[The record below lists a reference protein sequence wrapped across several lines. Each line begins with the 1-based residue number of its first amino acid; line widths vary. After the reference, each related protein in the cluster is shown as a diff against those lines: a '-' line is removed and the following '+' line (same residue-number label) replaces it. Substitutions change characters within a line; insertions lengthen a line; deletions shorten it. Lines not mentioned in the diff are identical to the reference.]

1 MAGSVAKLMRP
12 AFTKH
17 EQQHRFS
24 TGDRGEGSEAGSGFS
39 SSSCCCSRSSD
50 ARDAV
55 MSTRRNGSP
64 AAAAPANGEEDVIL
78 QQLNNQTSLQRTE
91 ALKALRANVR
101 QNAGRLV
108 FGNKKALFA
117 TLNEVLLDGRRE
129 VKVSCI
135 QLISEII
142 QGSDADLDY
151 CRTAVLPKLIWSL
164 RDDNPTVRK
173 ELVQTLHVYLKY
185 SIISKDVFWALIEH
199 GLENHD
205 PVVRKATTIV
215 LPILLTKELN
225 GSLFDVTL
233 CLAKKLSD
241 DGTDDPFS
249 AFTTMGH
256 IQRHIGEEEFNSYLK
271 RLPPSLRRDYNKLME
286 IKFEPQAKLNGENVP
301 ELEQSRTFKTNS
313 GFRGG
318 STGSVEDAPQ
328 FPRPISKEH
337 CNLEFRIIP
346 QELYVRL
353 LDREDYKSRTHAV
366 EELKNVVDDFNF
378 TTVPSTS
385 ILGFIGFLCTLL
397 DDSNFKVVHG
407 TLEIINLLVVKL
419 NHVVVNYLKPITSAT
434 IKVLGDNKVVTKQ
447 EYMKV
452 FIGLMKQVG
461 PQKVLDMLLDNI
473 KHKNSRVRE
482 EILNIIIA
490 SLLTYPSEDF
500 DLPSLCH
507 VVAPALTDSKRKIRH
522 AALEA
527 FAMLASSLGS
537 NKTFLVKAVDTVE
550 LQEDGDGVMA
560 AVQARLARR
569 ILPKLTPQ
577 GLVEYAIPMPSSAH
591 GRGIQM
597 PLGADTEWLLA
608 SGRTQSAHSYH
619 GDHEAHSLD
628 YGSPSPSTDE
638 YTSFRRVLS
647 AGRGKNK
654 LPWQHTSSATR
665 RSGQQTRF
673 SSTAPAEQVQSFND
687 VQLSPKLRTSQML
700 QATENV
706 FFTRKPNVSSTNL
719 ENNLSN
725 LTNSG
730 FGEPLQSQAL
740 IRRIPFGSS
749 RMLNMQS
756 HSVESNLQFLGNGK
770 QLSQDKVRSSL
781 ALSSKNHAFYS
792 PIAID
797 PTPFPTY
804 SCSQGSHHLPSFPL
818 PTGTKPISTSSSE
831 GSAKKFQEQS
841 VHFSNS
847 WPTEHFDGFS
857 KPNSRRLTNQL
868 SEDLLIFGDSSQESR
883 SPIPLK
889 PTLVR
894 LPSSR
899 RDLNTTKPVP
909 PIPRGTSPMVEAEVA
924 RYGNKKGTNGAE
936 SEAVW
941 EEGKSVNQSLQLDL
955 SSLDNN
961 EDETD
966 HEEMMSALK
975 SLRNSAAKKRAKL
988 SSSASD
994 VESPDSALKLELGVD
1009 STSRTSSPYISTY
1022 SESDVYSQE
1031 SLTSPLPCSPCGKK
1045 IMSDGCSQLGPKP
1058 RHGQIP
1064 PGKAKPSPVEY
1075 SLISGVTFRDRTT
1088 SDVSIV
1094 GQRMTYGNGI
1104 ADSEEEKP
1112 IEVSHSSSLSKFQS
1126 KEHQKNITSNKSTR
1140 GLAGSTFN
1148 TQQMNN
1154 HDLSSGNGFPEDS
1167 VVIVG
1172 KGVFGSPQS
1181 VPLTHSQ
1188 AIITSLDNGDEIC
1201 DLKQTMDPPSGIYGR
1216 AVPQNSQTVFDVSEN
1231 EREIS
1236 MSKSARDKMKQRKR
1250 EGIQQ
1255 SHSVEQ
1261 GDHAKKEERLHERL
1275 RNMDP
1280 DKTRTE
1286 GLSNSNDIFIKL
1298 KTDSSPVEIATLSP
1312 SQLKHSTGV
1321 RRNRTSSSPSS
1332 GGENA
1337 PGARSSHRDQT
1348 PSVLP
1353 SPEVV
1358 DPSELRPFSKPDFAL
1373 SEALKLL
1380 ADEDWEKKIEGIN
1393 SIRCLSTYHSDVL
1406 TLRLH
1411 EAVFAVVQ
1419 EVKNLR
1425 SCVSRVALLCLG
1437 DMFTVFK
1444 KNMDQ
1449 ELDNSVK
1456 ILLHKASESNAF
1468 IREDVDKALNAMVMN
1483 VSPARA
1489 LLSLISGGLN
1499 HLNAVVRK
1507 CTAQHLA
1514 NVVERIGAGR
1524 LLSGIKDITDRIIH
1538 AVAKFSQDGSQE
1550 TRYYGR
1556 KMLFIMMSHHDFDK
1570 MLEKHLPPRDLPY
1583 IRDTVNNLR
1592 QKGLGEMPL
1601 DTPSAK
1607 GRRYPG
1613 SGGSMRALSS
1623 SREVQSLTGRDITEG
1638 IVNLRDHTWKPS
1650 PRNLMEN
1657 SEYLKEIT
1665 GLLGAKDFRDRSR
1678 GIEQLLTDCQSNQEL
1693 VIINIVKIFDAFK
1706 PRLHDFNSKVNQMAL
1721 ETMQKM
1727 IPLLKDNLAQVL
1739 NILFPAIV
1747 DNNLNSKN
1755 LGIYNAAIGVIHTLI
1770 QHIDNFLLLQHFCNK
1785 AQFLNGKAK
1794 QDMTE
1799 RLADL
1804 VQDLYIRKPQIVEQK
1819 VLPVLWQLLGNM
1831 TNSGSLPGS
1840 GGNIRIAAAKLAK
1853 ALFKPMGQS
1862 LIDQAP
1868 IRPPHI
1874 AKTLQD
1880 LLDLIT

>member
-1 MAGSVAKLMRP
+1 MAGSVAKFIPP
-12 AFTKH
+12 AFKH
-17 EQQHRFS
+17 EQHRYTS
-24 TGDRGEGSEAGSGFS
+24 DNSSEGNDVGGGGS
-39 SSSCCCSRSSD
+39 CRSDTWD
-50 ARDAV
+50 AL
-55 MSTRRNGSP
+55 MSARRNGSP
-64 AAAAPANGEEDVIL
+64 AAPAPSSSAVNMEEDVIL
-78 QQLNNQTSLQRTE
+78 QQLSSQTLIKRTE
-91 ALKALRANVR
+91 ALKTLRANVR

-108 FGNKKALFA
+108 FDNKKALFS
-117 TLNEVLLDGRRE
+117 TLNEVLVDCRRE

-142 QGSDADLDY
+142 QGSDSDLDH
-151 CRTAVLPKLIWSL
+151 CKAAVLPKLIWSL

-173 ELVQTLHVYLKY
+173 ELVQTLHVYLKC
-185 SIISKDVFWALIEH
+185 SLISKDVFWALIEH

-205 PVVRKATTIV
+205 PIVRKATTII
-215 LPILLTKELN
+215 LPILLTEEFN
-225 GSLFDVTL
+225 SESLFDVTL
-233 CLAKKLSD
+233 CLAKKLS
-241 DGTDDPFS
+241 GGNMDDPFS
-249 AFTTMGH
+249 AFTTMEH
-256 IQRHIGEEEFNSYLK
+256 IKHHVGDEEFNSYLK
-271 RLPPSLRRDYNKLME
+271 RLPPTLRRDYNKLME
-286 IKFEPQAKLNGENVP
+286 IKFEPQAKLNGGDVP
-301 ELEQSRTFKTNS
+301 ELEQSRNFRTSS

-318 STGSVEDAPQ
+318 SIGSVKDASQ
-328 FPRPISKEH
+328 FPRPVSKDH
-337 CNLEFRIIP
+337 SNLEFRIIP

-366 EELKNVVDDFNF
+366 EELKNVVDDLNF
-378 TTVPSTS
+378 LTVPSLA

-397 DDSNFKVVHG
+397 DDSHFKVVHG

-419 NHVVVNYLKPITSAT
+419 NHGVVNYLKPITSAT

-452 FIGLMKQVG
+452 FMGLMKQVG

-482 EILNIIIA
+482 EILNIVIA

-500 DLPSLCH
+500 DLSSLCH

-527 FAMLASSLGS
+527 FAMLASSIGS

-569 ILPKLTPQ
+569 TLPKLTPQ
-577 GLVEYAIPMPSSAH
+577 GLVEYAIPMPSAH
-591 GRGIQM
+591 SRGIQM

-619 GDHEAHSLD
+619 GDHETNYLG

-638 YTSFRRVLS
+638 NTSFRRVLS

-654 LPWQHTSSATR
+654 LPWEHTASSTR
-665 RSGQQTRF
+665 GSGQQTRF
-673 SSTAPAEQVQSFND
+673 SNTAPAEQVQPYND
-687 VQLSPKLRTSQML
+687 VRQSPKLRTSQMM
-700 QATENV
+700 QAADV
-706 FFTRKPNVSSTNL
+706 FFTRKPNVRSTNL
-719 ENNLSN
+719 DNNLAS

-730 FGEPLQSQAL
+730 FGEPLLSHPL
-740 IRRIPFGSS
+740 GKRMPFGSS
-749 RMLNMQS
+749 RMLNTQS
-756 HSVESNLQFLGNGK
+756 HSVDSDLQFLGIGN
-770 QLSQDKVRSSL
+770 QSSQDKVRSSL
-781 ALSSKNHAFYS
+781 ALSSKNNAFYN
-792 PIAID
+792 PVTIE
-797 PTPFPTY
+797 PTPFPT
-804 SCSQGSHHLPSFPL
+804 SSSSQGPHYLPSFPL
-818 PTGTKPISTSSSE
+818 PAGTRPIHASVSE
-831 GSAKKFQEQS
+831 GSSKKFQEQS
-841 VHFSNS
+841 VNFSNS
-847 WPTEHFDGFS
+847 WPTKHFEGVS
-857 KPNSRRLTNQL
+857 KPNPRRLTNQL
-868 SEDLLIFGDSSQESR
+868 SDDLLIFGDSSQESR
-883 SPIPLK
+883 SPIALK
-889 PTLVR
+889 PALVR
-894 LPSSR
+894 SPSSR

-909 PIPRGTSPMVEAEVA
+909 PIPRGTSPMVEAEIA
-924 RYGNKKGTNGAE
+924 IYGNRKGTNEAD
-936 SEAVW
+936 SEEVW
-941 EEGKSVNQSLQLDL
+941 EEGKNVDKDLELDL

-988 SSSASD
+988 SNSASD

-1009 STSRTSSPYISTY
+1009 STSRTSSPYTSTY

-1045 IMSDGCSQLGPKP
+1045 IMSDGCSQLGAKP
-1058 RHGQIP
+1058 RHARVSS
-1064 PGKAKPSPVEY
+1064 GKARPSPVEY
-1075 SLISGVTFRDRTT
+1075 SPISGVTFRDKTT
-1088 SDVSIV
+1088 SDVSVV

-1104 ADSEEEKP
+1104 PDSEEEKQY
-1112 IEVSHSSSLSKFQS
+1112 EVSHSITISKFQS
-1126 KEHQKNITSNKSTR
+1126 KEQQKNITSNKSTR
-1140 GLAGSTFN
+1140 GLTGSTFS

-1154 HDLSSGNGFPEDS
+1154 HDINSGNGLSEDS

-1181 VPLTHSQ
+1181 VLLTHSQ
-1188 AIITSLDNGDEIC
+1188 ATIPSLDSGDDTC
-1201 DLKQTMDPPSGIYGR
+1201 DPRQTMDPPSGIYGR
-1216 AVPQNSQTVFDVSEN
+1216 AVHQSSQTGFDAPEN

-1250 EGIQQ
+1250 EGVQQ
-1255 SHSVEQ
+1255 CHSEEQ
-1261 GDHAKKEERLHERL
+1261 GDHNYKDHAKKEERLHERL
-1275 RNMDP
+1275 RNIDP
-1280 DKTRTE
+1280 DKTGNE
-1286 GLSNSNDIFIKL
+1286 SLSISGDVFLKL
-1298 KTDSSPVEIATLSP
+1298 KTDSSPVEMATPSP
-1312 SQLKHSTGV
+1312 SQLKRSMSMKK
-1321 RRNRTSSSPSS
+1321 NRTSSSSNS
-1332 GGENA
+1332 GGENS
-1337 PGARSSHRDQT
+1337 PGPRASRRDRT
-1348 PSVLP
+1348 PSVLY

-1358 DPSELRPFSKPDFAL
+1358 DPSELRPFSKPDLAL
-1373 SEALKLL
+1373 SEALKRLSE
-1380 ADEDWEKKIEGIN
+1380 EDWEKKIEGIN
-1393 SIRCLSTYHSDVL
+1393 CIRCLSTYHSDVL
-1406 TLRLH
+1406 TVRLH

-1425 SCVSRVALLCLG
+1425 SGVSRVAVLCLG

-1468 IREDVDKALNAMVMN
+1468 IREDVDKTLNTMVIN
-1483 VSPARA
+1483 VTPARA
-1489 LLSLISGGLN
+1489 LSSLINGGVN

-1514 NVVERIGAGR
+1514 NVVERMGAGR
-1524 LLSGIKDITDRIIH
+1524 LLSGIKDITDRIIL
-1538 AVAKFSQDGSQE
+1538 AVAKFAQDGSQE

-1570 MLEKHLPPRDLPY
+1570 VLEKHLPPRDLPY

-1607 GRRYPG
+1607 GRRHLG
-1613 SGGSMRALSS
+1613 SGGSIRASSS
-1623 SREVQSLTGRDITEG
+1623 SREVQSLTGRDIAEG
-1638 IVNLRDHTWKPS
+1638 TVNLRDYTWKPT
-1650 PRNLMEN
+1650 PRNLIEN
-1657 SEYLKEIT
+1657 AEYLQEIT

-1678 GIEQLLTDCQSNQEL
+1678 GIEQLLTDCQNNQEL
-1693 VIINIVKIFDAFK
+1693 VVVNIIKIFDAFK

-1721 ETMQKM
+1721 ETMQKI

-1739 NILFPAIV
+1739 NILVPAIV

-1755 LGIYNAAIGVIHTLI
+1755 LGIYNAAISVIHTLI
-1770 QHIDNFLLLQHFCNK
+1770 QHIDNLLLLQHFCNK

-1804 VQDLYIRKPQIVEQK
+1804 VPDLYTRKPQIVEQK
-1819 VLPVLWQLLGNM
+1819 VLPVLWHLLGNM

-1853 ALFKPMGQS
+1853 ALFKPMGQN

-1868 IRPPHI
+1868 PRPPHI

-1880 LLDLIT
+1880 LLDSTP

>member
-1 MAGSVAKLMRP
+1 MAGSVAKLVRP
-12 AFTKH
+12 VFAKH
-17 EQQHRFS
+17 DQHRLS
-24 TGDRGEGSEAGSGFS
+24 TGDRSELYERRGGGLFS
-39 SSSCCCSRSSD
+39 CRSSD
-50 ARDAV
+50 TRDAV
-55 MSTRRNGSP
+55 MSVRGNGSP
-64 AAAAPANGEEDVIL
+64 AAAAPSNMEEDVIL
-78 QQLNNQTSLQRTE
+78 QQLRNQSSHKRSEGLR
-91 ALKALRANVR
+91 ALRANIR
-101 QNAGRLV
+101 QNAGKLM
-108 FGNKKALFA
+108 FGNKDALFSS
-117 TLNEVLLDGRRE
+117 LNEVLLDGRRE
-129 VKVSCI
+129 VKISCI

-142 QGSDADLDY
+142 QGSDSDLDY
-151 CRTAVLPKLIWSL
+151 CRTTVLPKLIWSL

-173 ELVQTLHVYLKY
+173 ELVQTLHVYLKC
-185 SIISKDVFWALIEH
+185 SLISKEVFCALIEH

-205 PVVRKATTIV
+205 PDVRKATTII

-225 GSLFDVTL
+225 NDSLFDVTL
-233 CLAKKLSD
+233 CLAKKLHGDS
-241 DGTDDPFS
+241 TDDPFS
-249 AFTTMGH
+249 AFATMGH
-256 IQRHIGEEEFNSYLK
+256 IKHHIGEEEFNSYLK
-271 RLPPSLRRDYNKLME
+271 RLPPSLRREYNKLME
-286 IKFEPQAKLNGENVP
+286 IRFEPQAKLNGSNVP
-301 ELEQSRTFKTNS
+301 QVEQNKTFKTNS
-313 GFRGG
+313 GFRSRTIG
-318 STGSVEDAPQ
+318 SFEDVSQ
-328 FPRPISKEH
+328 FSEPISKDH
-337 CNLEFRIIP
+337 NLEFRIIP

-378 TTVPSTS
+378 MTVPTTS
-385 ILGFIGFLCTLL
+385 VLGFIGFLCTLL

-419 NHVVVNYLKPITSAT
+419 NHGVVNYLKPITSAT

-452 FIGLMKQVG
+452 FMGLMKQVG

-500 DLPSLCH
+500 NLPSLCH
-507 VVAPALTDSKRKIRH
+507 IVAPALTDSKRKIRH

-569 ILPKLTPQ
+569 TLPKLTPQ

-591 GRGIQM
+591 GRGMQM

-619 GDHEAHSLD
+619 GEHETHPLC
-628 YGSPSPSTDE
+628 YGSPSPNTDE

-654 LPWQHTSSATR
+654 LPWEHASSVTR
-665 RSGQQTRF
+665 ACGQTRF
-673 SSTAPAEQVQSFND
+673 SNTAPAEQVQPYNN
-687 VQLSPKLRTSQML
+687 VQMSPKQRTSQVM
-700 QATENV
+700 QATENI
-706 FFTRKPNVSSTNL
+706 FFTRKPNVSSSNL
-719 ENNLSN
+719 ENNLAS

-730 FGEPLQSQAL
+730 FGEPLHSQPL
-740 IRRIPFGSS
+740 SRRVPFGSS
-749 RMLNMQS
+749 RLLNTQS
-756 HSVESNLQFLGNGK
+756 HSVDSDLQFLGNGK
-770 QLSQDKVRSSL
+770 LSQDKAVRASL
-781 ALSSKNHAFYS
+781 ALSSKNHAFYN
-792 PIAID
+792 PITID
-797 PTPFPTY
+797 STPFPTS
-804 SCSQGSHHLPSFPL
+804 SCSQGPHYLPSFPL
-818 PTGTKPISTSSSE
+818 PTAARPVNVSGIDGSS
-831 GSAKKFQEQS
+831 KKFHEQT
-841 VHFSNS
+841 VNFSNS
-847 WPTEHFDGFS
+847 WPTEHFEGMS
-857 KPNSRRLTNQL
+857 KPSSRRLTDQL
-868 SEDLLIFGDSSQESR
+868 SEDLLIFGDSSQESH
-883 SPIPLK
+883 SPISLK
-889 PTLVR
+889 PALVK
-894 LPSSR
+894 LVSSR

-909 PIPRGTSPMVEAEVA
+909 PIPKGSSPVVEAEVA
-924 RYGNKKGTNGAE
+924 INGNRKGTNGAE
-936 SEAVW
+936 SEEVW
-941 EEGKSVNQSLQLDL
+941 KEGKNVDKNLELDFTSLN
-955 SSLDNN
+955 NN

-988 SSSASD
+988 SNSASD
-994 VESPDSALKLELGVD
+994 VESPDSALKLEHCVD
-1009 STSRTSSPYISTY
+1009 PTSRTSSPYASTY

-1031 SLTSPLPCSPCGKK
+1031 SLTSPLPYSPCGKK
-1045 IMSDGCSQLGPKP
+1045 IMSDGCSQLGFKL

-1064 PGKAKPSPVEY
+1064 SGKARPSPAEY
-1075 SLISGVTFRDRTT
+1075 SSVSGITFCEGAT

-1094 GQRMTYGNGI
+1094 GQRMTYGSGLP
-1104 ADSEEEKP
+1104 DSEEGKQ
-1112 IEVSHSSSLSKFQS
+1112 IEVSHSSSHSKFQS
-1126 KEHQKNITSNKSTR
+1126 KEHQKNTTSSKSTR
-1140 GLAGSTFN
+1140 GPTGSTFSM
-1148 TQQMNN
+1148 QQANN
-1154 HDLSSGNGFPEDS
+1154 HDAGNRFSEDS
-1167 VVIVG
+1167 VIIVG

-1181 VPLTHSQ
+1181 VPLANSQ
-1188 AIITSLDNGDEIC
+1188 AIISSLDKDEMGDR
-1201 DLKQTMDPPSGIYGR
+1201 KQTMDPPSGVYGR
-1216 AVPQNSQTVFDVSEN
+1216 AVPQSCQPGFDGSEN
-1231 EREIS
+1231 EKEIS
-1236 MSKSARDKMKQRKR
+1236 MSKSAWDKMKQWKR
-1250 EGIQQ
+1250 EGVQLYD
-1255 SHSVEQ
+1255 SEEQ
-1261 GDHAKKEERLHERL
+1261 GDHNFKDHVKKEERSHQRP
-1275 RNMDP
+1275 RNMDIS
-1280 DKTRTE
+1280 KTQNE
-1286 GLSNSNDIFIKL
+1286 SLSTSSNDPMIL
-1298 KTDSSPVEIATLSP
+1298 KVKSDSSPVEIATLVSL
-1312 SQLKHSTGV
+1312 QHKLST
-1321 RRNRTSSSPSS
+1321 RKNRTSNTSNS

-1337 PGARSSHRDQT
+1337 PCPRSSRRDQT
-1348 PSVLP
+1348 PAVLH

-1358 DPSELRPFSKPDFAL
+1358 DLSELRPFSKPDLAL

-1380 ADEDWEKKIEGIN
+1380 SDEDWEKKIEGIN
-1393 SIRCLSTYHSDVL
+1393 CIQCLSTYHSDVL
-1406 TLRLH
+1406 IGRLH
-1411 EAVFAVVQ
+1411 DVVFAVVQ

-1425 SCVSRVALLCLG
+1425 SSVSRVAILCLG

-1444 KNMDQ
+1444 RNMDQ
-1449 ELDNSVK
+1449 ELDNTVK

-1468 IREDVDKALNAMVMN
+1468 IREDVDKALHAMVIN
-1483 VSPARA
+1483 VTPARA
-1489 LLSLISGGLN
+1489 LSSLINGGLS

-1514 NVVERIGAGR
+1514 NVVERMGAGR

-1538 AVAKFSQDGSQE
+1538 AVAKFAQDGSQE

-1570 MLEKHLPPRDLPY
+1570 VLEKHLPPRDLPY

-1607 GRRYPG
+1607 GRRYPA
-1613 SGGSMRALSS
+1613 SGGSMRVSSS
-1623 SREVQSLTGRDITEG
+1623 SREIQSLTGRDATEG
-1638 IVNLRDHTWKPS
+1638 TLSLRDYTWRPS
-1650 PRNLMEN
+1650 PRNLIEN
-1657 SEYLKEIT
+1657 AEYLKEIT

-1678 GIEQLLTDCQSNQEL
+1678 GIEQLLTDCQNNQEL
-1693 VIINIVKIFDAFK
+1693 VIVNIVKIFDAFK
-1706 PRLHDFNSKVNQMAL
+1706 PRLHDFNSKVNQTAL

-1739 NILFPAIV
+1739 NVLFPAIV

-1755 LGIYNAAIGVIHTLI
+1755 LGIYNAAISVVHTLV
-1770 QHIDNFLLLQHFCNK
+1770 QHIDNLLLLQHFCNK

-1799 RLADL
+1799 TLADL
-1804 VQDLYIRKPQIVEQK
+1804 VPDLYTRKPQIVEQK
-1819 VLPVLWQLLGNM
+1819 VLPVLWHLLGNM

-1840 GGNIRIAAAKLAK
+1840 GGNIRVATTKLAK

-1868 IRPPHI
+1868 TRPPHI

-1880 LLDLIT
+1880 LLDSSP

>member
-12 AFTKH
+12 AFAKH
-17 EQQHRFS
+17 EQHRFS
-24 TGDRGEGSEAGSGFS
+24 TGDRSEGIEAGRGGGFS
-39 SSSCCCSRSSD
+39 CRSSD
-50 ARDAV
+50 TRDAV
-55 MSTRRNGSP
+55 MSARRNGSP
-64 AAAAPANGEEDVIL
+64 AAAAPANMEEDVIL
-78 QQLNNQTSLQRTE
+78 QQLNSQTSLKRTE

-108 FGNKKALFA
+108 FGNKKALFS

-142 QGSDADLDY
+142 QGSDSDLDC
-151 CRTAVLPKLIWSL
+151 CRAAVLPKLIWSL

-173 ELVQTLHVYLKY
+173 EVVQTLHVYLKY
-185 SIISKDVFWALIEH
+185 SVISKDVFWALIEH

-205 PVVRKATTIV
+205 PVVRKATTII
-215 LPILLTKELN
+215 LPILLTKEFN
-225 GSLFDVTL
+225 NDSLFDVTL
-233 CLAKKLSD
+233 CLAKKLSGD
-241 DGTDDPFS
+241 SMDDPFS

-286 IKFEPQAKLNGENVP
+286 IKFEPQAKLNGGNVP
-301 ELEQSRTFKTNS
+301 ELEQSRTFKTSS
-313 GFRGG
+313 GFRGR
-318 STGSVEDAPQ
+318 SIDSVEDASQ
-328 FPRPISKEH
+328 FSRPISKDH
-337 CNLEFRIIP
+337 SNLEFRIIP
-346 QELYVRL
+346 QELYARL

-378 TTVPSTS
+378 MTVPSTS
-385 ILGFIGFLCTLL
+385 ILGLIGFLCTLL

-419 NHVVVNYLKPITSAT
+419 NHGVVNYLKPITSAT

-473 KHKNSRVRE
+473 KHKNSRIRE

-500 DLPSLCH
+500 DLPSLCQ

-537 NKTFLVKAVDTVE
+537 NKMFLVKAVDTVE

-619 GDHEAHSLD
+619 GDHEAHSLG

-647 AGRGKNK
+647 AGRGKSK
-654 LPWQHTSSATR
+654 LPWEHTSSVTR
-665 RSGQQTRF
+665 RCGQQTRF
-673 SSTAPAEQVQSFND
+673 SNTAPAEQVQPCND
-687 VQLSPKLRTSQML
+687 LQLSPKLRTSQMM

-719 ENNLSN
+719 ENNLAS

-730 FGEPLQSQAL
+730 FGEPLQPQPLA
-740 IRRIPFGSS
+740 RRIPFGPS
-749 RMLNMQS
+749 RMLNTQS
-756 HSVESNLQFLGNGK
+756 HSVDCDLQFLGNGK
-770 QLSQDKVRSSL
+770 QLPQDKAVRSSL
-781 ALSSKNHAFYS
+781 AHSSKNHAFYN
-792 PIAID
+792 PIVID
-797 PTPFPTY
+797 PTPFPTS
-804 SCSQGSHHLPSFPL
+804 SCSQGSHYLPSFQL
-818 PTGTKPISTSSSE
+818 PTGTKPINASVSE
-831 GSAKKFQEQS
+831 GSSKKFQEQS

-847 WPTEHFDGFS
+847 WPTEHFDGVS
-857 KPNSRRLTNQL
+857 KPSSRRLTNQL

-883 SPIPLK
+883 SPISLK
-889 PTLVR
+889 PALVR

-909 PIPRGTSPMVEAEVA
+909 PIPRGTSPMVETEVA
-924 RYGNKKGTNGAE
+924 AYGNRKGTNGAE
-936 SEAVW
+936 SEVVW
-941 EEGKSVNQSLQLDL
+941 EEEKSINKNLELDL

-961 EDETD
+961 DDETD

-994 VESPDSALKLELGVD
+994 VESPDSALKLELGVN
-1009 STSRTSSPYISTY
+1009 STSRTSSPYTSTC

-1031 SLTSPLPCSPCGKK
+1031 SLTSPLPYNPCGKK
-1045 IMSDGCSQLGPKP
+1045 IMSDGCSQLGSKP

-1064 PGKAKPSPVEY
+1064 SGKARPSPVEY
-1075 SLISGVTFRDRTT
+1075 SPISGVTFRDKTT

-1104 ADSEEEKP
+1104 PDSEEEKQ

-1126 KEHQKNITSNKSTR
+1126 KEHQKNITSNKSAR
-1140 GLAGSTFN
+1140 GLTGSTFS

-1154 HDLSSGNGFPEDS
+1154 YDTSSGNGFSEDS

-1181 VPLTHSQ
+1181 VSLTYSQ
-1188 AIITSLDNGDEIC
+1188 AITPSFDNGDEIC

-1216 AVPQNSQTVFDVSEN
+1216 AVPQNSQTGFDASEN

-1250 EGIQQ
+1250 EGVQQ
-1255 SHSVEQ
+1255 CHSEEQ
-1261 GDHAKKEERLHERL
+1261 GDHAKKEEKLHERL
-1275 RNMDP
+1275 RNVDP

-1286 GLSNSNDIFIKL
+1286 TLSISSDVFLKL

-1312 SQLKHSTGV
+1312 SQLKHSTGM
-1321 RRNRTSSSPSS
+1321 RKNRTSNSPSS

-1337 PGARSSHRDQT
+1337 PGPRSSHRGQT

-1358 DPSELRPFSKPDFAL
+1358 DPSELRPFSKPDLAL

-1380 ADEDWEKKIEGIN
+1380 CDEDWEKKIEGIN
-1393 SIRCLSTYHSDVL
+1393 CIRCLSTYHSDVL
-1406 TLRLH
+1406 TVRLH
-1411 EAVFAVVQ
+1411 EAVFPVVQ

-1425 SCVSRVALLCLG
+1425 SGVSRVAVLCLG

-1449 ELDNSVK
+1449 ELDNTVK

-1483 VSPARA
+1483 VTPARA
-1489 LLSLISGGLN
+1489 LSSLINGGLN

-1514 NVVERIGAGR
+1514 NVVERMGAGR

-1538 AVAKFSQDGSQE
+1538 AVAKFAQDGSQE

-1570 MLEKHLPPRDLPY
+1570 VLEKHLPPRDLPY
-1583 IRDTVNNLR
+1583 IRDTVNTLR

-1613 SGGSMRALSS
+1613 SGGSMRASSS

-1638 IVNLRDHTWKPS
+1638 VVNLRDYTWRPS

-1657 SEYLKEIT
+1657 AEYLKEIT

-1678 GIEQLLTDCQSNQEL
+1678 GIEQLLTDCLNNQEL
-1693 VIINIVKIFDAFK
+1693 VVINIVKIFDAFK

-1755 LGIYNAAIGVIHTLI
+1755 LGIYNAAIGVIHTLV

-1804 VQDLYIRKPQIVEQK
+1804 VPDLYTRKPQIVEQK
-1819 VLPVLWQLLGNM
+1819 VLPVLWHLLGNM

-1840 GGNIRIAAAKLAK
+1840 GGNIRVAAAKLAK

-1880 LLDLIT
+1880 LLDLTP

>member
-770 QLSQDKVRSSL
+770 QLSQDKAVRSSL

-1112 IEVSHSSSLSKFQS
+1112 I
-1126 KEHQKNITSNKSTR
+1126 
-1140 GLAGSTFN
+1140 
-1148 TQQMNN
+1148 
-1154 HDLSSGNGFPEDS
+1154 
-1167 VVIVG
+1167 
-1172 KGVFGSPQS
+1172 
-1181 VPLTHSQ
+1181 
-1188 AIITSLDNGDEIC
+1188 
-1201 DLKQTMDPPSGIYGR
+1201 
-1216 AVPQNSQTVFDVSEN
+1216 
-1231 EREIS
+1231 EIS

>member
-1 MAGSVAKLMRP
+1 MAGSVAKFVRP
-12 AFTKH
+12 AFVKH
-17 EQQHRFS
+17 EQHHFT
-24 TGDRGEGSEAGSGFS
+24 TGDRSES
-39 SSSCCCSRSSD
+39 SEVGGGDSYRSD
-50 ARDAV
+50 TWDAV
-55 MSTRRNGSP
+55 MSARSNGSP
-64 AAAAPANGEEDVIL
+64 AAAALANMEEDVIL
-78 QQLNNQTSLQRTE
+78 QQLNSQTLLKRTE

-108 FGNKKALFA
+108 FDNKKALFSI
-117 TLNEVLLDGRRE
+117 LNEVLLDGRRE

-142 QGSDADLDY
+142 QGSDSDLDY

-173 ELVQTLHVYLKY
+173 ELVQTLHAYLKC
-185 SIISKDVFWALIEH
+185 SIISKDVFWALVEH

-205 PVVRKATTIV
+205 PVVRKATTII
-215 LPILLTKELN
+215 LPILLTREFN
-225 GSLFDVTL
+225 SDSLFDVTL
-233 CLAKKLSD
+233 CLAKKLNG
-241 DGTDDPFS
+241 DGMDDPFS
-249 AFTTMGH
+249 AFTTLGH
-256 IQRHIGEEEFNSYLK
+256 IKQHIGEEEFKSYLK
-271 RLPPSLRRDYNKLME
+271 RLPPALRRDYNKLMQ
-286 IKFEPQAKLNGENVP
+286 IKFEPQSKLNGGNVS
-301 ELEQSRTFKTNS
+301 ELEQSKTFKTGS
-313 GFRGG
+313 GFRGR
-318 STGSVEDAPQ
+318 SSGSVEDASQ
-328 FPRPISKEH
+328 FPRPFSMDH
-337 CNLEFRIIP
+337 SNLEFRIIA
-346 QELYVRL
+346 QELYARL

-378 TTVPSTS
+378 MTVPSAA

-419 NHVVVNYLKPITSAT
+419 NHGVVNYLKPITSAT

-452 FIGLMKQVG
+452 FMGLMKQVG

-482 EILNIIIA
+482 EILNIVIA

-527 FAMLASSLGS
+527 FAILASSLGS

-569 ILPKLTPQ
+569 TLPKLTPQ

-638 YTSFRRVLS
+638 YTSCRRVLS

-654 LPWQHTSSATR
+654 LPWERTSLATR
-665 RSGQQTRF
+665 GSGQQARF
-673 SSTAPAEQVQSFND
+673 SNTAPAEQVQPYSD
-687 VQLSPKLRTSQML
+687 VQLSPKLRTSQMK
-700 QATENV
+700 QATDV
-706 FFTRKPNVSSTNL
+706 FFTRKPNVRSTNL
-719 ENNLSN
+719 ENNLAS

-730 FGEPLQSQAL
+730 FGEPLQSHHL
-740 IRRIPFGSS
+740 GRRIPFGSS
-749 RMLNMQS
+749 RMLNTQS
-756 HSVESNLQFLGNGK
+756 HSVDSDLQFLGNAK
-770 QLSQDKVRSSL
+770 QLSQDKAVRSSL
-781 ALSSKNHAFYS
+781 ALSNKNHAFYN
-792 PIAID
+792 PMAIE
-797 PTPFPTY
+797 PTPFPT
-804 SCSQGSHHLPSFPL
+804 SSSSQGPHYLPSFPL
-818 PTGTKPISTSSSE
+818 PTGTKPITASVSE
-831 GSAKKFQEQS
+831 GSSKKFQEQC
-841 VHFSNS
+841 VNFSNS
-847 WPTEHFDGFS
+847 WPAEHFEGVS
-857 KPNSRRLTNQL
+857 KPRSRRLTNQL
-868 SEDLLIFGDSSQESR
+868 SEDLLVFDSLQESR
-883 SPIPLK
+883 SPISLK
-889 PTLVR
+889 PALVR
-894 LPSSR
+894 SPSSR

-924 RYGNKKGTNGAE
+924 VCNNRKGTNGAE
-936 SEAVW
+936 SAEVW
-941 EEGKSVNQSLQLDL
+941 EEEKVIDKNLELDL

-961 EDETD
+961 EDKTD

-988 SSSASD
+988 SNSASD

-1009 STSRTSSPYISTY
+1009 STSRTSSPYTSTY

-1031 SLTSPLPCSPCGKK
+1031 SLNSPSPCSPCGKK
-1045 IMSDGCSQLGPKP
+1045 IMSDGCSQLGSKP
-1058 RHGQIP
+1058 RHGRIP
-1064 PGKAKPSPVEY
+1064 SGKARPSPVEY
-1075 SLISGVTFRDRTT
+1075 NPISGVTFRDRAT

-1094 GQRMTYGNGI
+1094 GQRMTYGNGVP
-1104 ADSEEEKP
+1104 DSEEEKQN
-1112 IEVSHSSSLSKFQS
+1112 EVSHSSSLSKFQS
-1126 KEHQKNITSNKSTR
+1126 KEQQKNITSNKSTR
-1140 GLAGSTFN
+1140 GLTGSTPS

-1154 HDLSSGNGFPEDS
+1154 HDICSGSGFSEDS

-1181 VPLTHSQ
+1181 VPLTYSQ
-1188 AIITSLDNGDEIC
+1188 AIIPSLDNGDDTC
-1201 DLKQTMDPPSGIYGR
+1201 DLRKTMDPPSGIYGR
-1216 AVPQNSQTVFDVSEN
+1216 AVHQSSQTGFDASEN
-1231 EREIS
+1231 DREIS

-1250 EGIQQ
+1250 EGVQQ
-1255 SHSVEQ
+1255 YHSEEQ
-1261 GDHAKKEERLHERL
+1261 GDHNSQDHVKKEEQLHERL
-1275 RNMDP
+1275 RNINP
-1280 DKTRTE
+1280 NKTGTE
-1286 GLSNSNDIFIKL
+1286 SLSVSGDVFLKL
-1298 KTDSSPVEIATLSP
+1298 KTDSSPVEIPTLDP
-1312 SQLKHSTGV
+1312 PQLEYSTSM
-1321 RRNRTSSSPSS
+1321 RKNQTSSSPTS
-1332 GGENA
+1332 GAGSA
-1337 PGARSSHRDQT
+1337 AGPRSSCRDQT
-1348 PSVLP
+1348 TPVLP

-1358 DPSELRPFSKPDFAL
+1358 DSSELRPFSKPDLAL
-1373 SEALKLL
+1373 SEALKLISE
-1380 ADEDWEKKIEGIN
+1380 EDWEKKIEGIN
-1393 SIRCLSTYHSDVL
+1393 CIQCLSTYHSDVL
-1406 TLRLH
+1406 AVRLH

-1425 SCVSRVALLCLG
+1425 SGVSRVAVLCLG

-1449 ELDNSVK
+1449 ELDRSVK

-1483 VSPARA
+1483 VTPARA
-1489 LLSLISGGLN
+1489 LSSLINGGLN

-1514 NVVERIGAGR
+1514 NVVERMGAGR
-1524 LLSGIKDITDRIIH
+1524 LLSGMKDITDRIVH
-1538 AVAKFSQDGSQE
+1538 AVVKFAQDGSQE

-1556 KMLFIMMSHHDFDK
+1556 KMLFVMMSHHDFDK
-1570 MLEKHLPPRDLPY
+1570 LLEKHLPPRDLPY
-1583 IRDTVNNLR
+1583 IRDTVTHLR

-1613 SGGSMRALSS
+1613 SGGSMRASSS
-1623 SREVQSLTGRDITEG
+1623 SREVQSLTGRDIAEG
-1638 IVNLRDHTWKPS
+1638 AVNLRDYTWRPS

-1657 SEYLKEIT
+1657 AEYLKEIT

-1678 GIEQLLTDCQSNQEL
+1678 GIEQLLTDCRNNPDL

-1721 ETMQKM
+1721 ETMQKL

-1739 NILFPAIV
+1739 NILVPAIV

-1755 LGIYNAAIGVIHTLI
+1755 LGIYNAAVNVIHTLI
-1770 QHIDNFLLLQHFCNK
+1770 QNIDNLLLLQHFCNK

-1804 VQDLYIRKPQIVEQK
+1804 VPDLYTRKPQIVEQK
-1819 VLPVLWQLLGNM
+1819 VLPVLWHLLGNM

-1868 IRPPHI
+1868 TRPPHI

-1880 LLDLIT
+1880 LLDSTP

>member
-12 AFTKH
+12 AFAK
-17 EQQHRFS
+17 HRFPTDDPS
-24 TGDRGEGSEAGSGFS
+24 EGSEAGGGGFYS
-39 SSSCCCSRSSD
+39 SSSCCRNSD
-50 ARDAV
+50 TRDAV
-55 MSTRRNGSP
+55 MSARRNGSP
-64 AAAAPANGEEDVIL
+64 AAAAPANMEEDVIL
-78 QQLNNQTSLQRTE
+78 QQLNSQASLKRTE
-91 ALKALRANVR
+91 ALSTLRANVR

-108 FGNKKALFA
+108 FGNKKTLFS

-142 QGSDADLDY
+142 QGSNSDLDY

-164 RDDNPTVRK
+164 RDDNPSVRK

-185 SIISKDVFWALIEH
+185 SIISKDVFRALIEH

-205 PVVRKATTIV
+205 PVVRKATTII
-215 LPILLTKELN
+215 LPILLTKEFN
-225 GSLFDVTL
+225 NDSLFDVTL
-233 CLAKKLSD
+233 CLAKKLSGD
-241 DGTDDPFS
+241 SMDDPS
-249 AFTTMGH
+249 LAFTTMGH
-256 IQRHIGEEEFNSYLK
+256 IKRHIGEEEFNSYLK
-271 RLPPSLRRDYNKLME
+271 RLPPSLRRDYNKLVE
-286 IKFEPQAKLNGENVP
+286 IKFEPLAKLNGANVP
-301 ELEQSRTFKTNS
+301 ELEQSRTFKTK
-313 GFRGG
+313 GFRGR
-318 STGSVEDAPQ
+318 STGGVEDAPQ
-328 FPRPISKEH
+328 FSRPISKDH

-346 QELYVRL
+346 QELYARL

-378 TTVPSTS
+378 VTVPSAS

-419 NHVVVNYLKPITSAT
+419 NHGVVNYLKPITSAT

-461 PQKVLDMLLDNI
+461 PQKVLDMLLDHI

-550 LQEDGDGVMA
+550 IQEDGDGVMA

-619 GDHEAHSLD
+619 GDHETHSLG

-654 LPWQHTSSATR
+654 LPWEHTSSATR

-673 SSTAPAEQVQSFND
+673 SNTAPAEQVQAYND
-687 VQLSPKLRTSQML
+687 VQLSPKLRTSQMM

-719 ENNLSN
+719 ENNLAS
-725 LTNSG
+725 LTNS
-730 FGEPLQSQAL
+730 
-740 IRRIPFGSS
+740 
-749 RMLNMQS
+749 
-756 HSVESNLQFLGNGK
+756 
-770 QLSQDKVRSSL
+770 VRSSL

-797 PTPFPTY
+797 PTPFPTS
-804 SCSQGSHHLPSFPL
+804 SCSQGPHYLPSFPL
-818 PTGTKPISTSSSE
+818 PTGTKPISASVSE
-831 GSAKKFQEQS
+831 GSLKKFQEQS

-847 WPTEHFDGFS
+847 WPTEHFDGVS
-857 KPNSRRLTNQL
+857 KPSSRRLTNQL
-868 SEDLLIFGDSSQESR
+868 SEDLLIFGESSQESR

-924 RYGNKKGTNGAE
+924 RYGNRKGTNGAE
-936 SEAVW
+936 SEVVW
-941 EEGKSVNQSLQLDL
+941 EERKSVDKNLKLDL

-961 EDETD
+961 EDETE

-1022 SESDVYSQE
+1022 SESDVCSQE

-1045 IMSDGCSQLGPKP
+1045 IMSDGCSQLGSKP
-1058 RHGQIP
+1058 RHGQTP
-1064 PGKAKPSPVEY
+1064 SGKAKPSPVEY
-1075 SLISGVTFRDRTT
+1075 SPISGVTFRDRTT

-1112 IEVSHSSSLSKFQS
+1112 IEVSHSSSLKFQS
-1126 KEHQKNITSNKSTR
+1126 KEHQKNITSNNKSTR
-1140 GLAGSTFN
+1140 GLTGSTFN
-1148 TQQMNN
+1148 TQQMHN
-1154 HDLSSGNGFPEDS
+1154 HDTSSGNGFTEDS

-1181 VPLTHSQ
+1181 VPLTYSQ
-1188 AIITSLDNGDEIC
+1188 AVIPSLDNGDEIC
-1201 DLKQTMDPPSGIYGR
+1201 DTKQIMDPPSGIYGR
-1216 AVPQNSQTVFDVSEN
+1216 AVPQNSQTVFDASEN

-1236 MSKSARDKMKQRKR
+1236 MSKSTRDKMKQRKR
-1250 EGIQQ
+1250 EGMQQ
-1255 SHSVEQ
+1255 SHSEEQ
-1261 GDHAKKEERLHERL
+1261 GDNAKKEEGLHERL
-1275 RNMDP
+1275 RNVDP

-1286 GLSNSNDIFIKL
+1286 SLSNSNDVFLKL
-1298 KTDSSPVEIATLSP
+1298 KTESSPVEIATLSP
-1312 SQLKHSTGV
+1312 LQLKHSTGT
-1321 RRNRTSSSPSS
+1321 RKNRTSSSPSS

-1337 PGARSSHRDQT
+1337 PGPRSSQRDQT

-1353 SPEVV
+1353 SPDVV
-1358 DPSELRPFSKPDFAL
+1358 DPSELRPFTKPDLAL

-1393 SIRCLSTYHSDVL
+1393 CIRCLSTHHMDLL

-1425 SCVSRVALLCLG
+1425 SGVSRVAVLCLG
-1437 DMFTVFK
+1437 DMFTMFK

-1449 ELDNSVK
+1449 ELDNTVK

-1489 LLSLISGGLN
+1489 LLSLINGGQN

-1507 CTAQHLA
+1507 CTAQHLV
-1514 NVVERIGAGR
+1514 NVVERMGAGR

-1538 AVAKFSQDGSQE
+1538 AAAKFSQDGSQE

-1613 SGGSMRALSS
+1613 SGGSMRASSS

-1638 IVNLRDHTWKPS
+1638 VVNLRDYTWRPT

-1657 SEYLKEIT
+1657 AEYIKEIT

-1678 GIEQLLTDCQSNQEL
+1678 GIEQLLTDCQNNQEL
-1693 VIINIVKIFDAFK
+1693 VIVNIVKIFDAFK

-1794 QDMTE
+1794 QDLTE

-1819 VLPVLWQLLGNM
+1819 VLPVLWHLLGNM

-1840 GGNIRIAAAKLAK
+1840 GGNIRVAAAKLAK

-1880 LLDLIT
+1880 LLDSTP